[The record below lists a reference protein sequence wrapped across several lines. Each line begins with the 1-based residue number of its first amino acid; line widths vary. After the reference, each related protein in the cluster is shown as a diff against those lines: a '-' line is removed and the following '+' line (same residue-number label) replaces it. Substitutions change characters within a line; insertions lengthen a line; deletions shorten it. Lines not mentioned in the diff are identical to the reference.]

1 MLTKIGLQQ
10 QFAEL
15 YRLPP
20 LQFAR
25 EQCNINIDQL
35 GVTLD
40 SVRNVYSLS
49 LRISRVLIK

>member
-1 MLTKIGLQQ
+1 MLTKIRLQQ

-15 YRLPP
+15 DRPPP